1 MYYAVT
7 RNNHGAFG
15 YVPRGR
21 EVGFGIRDVQC
32 GGILSVGW
40 KKLWEKGGVGCS
52 RNSFV
57 SKICVCVWGGGGVY
71 GKCQFVPCIQGF
83 KALCN
88 NKNIIDIQGVKK
100 HVLQT
105 LRGRGR
111 IAQNIQMDSFGD
123 TEDYSFW

>member
-57 SKICVCVWGGGGVY
+57 SKICVWGGGGVEY
-71 GKCQFVPCIQGF
+71 MANVSSSRVF
-83 KALCN
+83 KDLKHCAIIRILSIYRAL
-88 NKNIIDIQGVKK
+88 KNMCYK
-100 HVLQT
+100 L
-105 LRGRGR
+105 
-111 IAQNIQMDSFGD
+111 
-123 TEDYSFW
+123 